1 MKPGDT
7 VIWKQKP
14 NGGYGFIVPVD
25 ATILRIGEKMATI
38 EVRRT
43 NGATVKRVV
52 RIESL
57 REKRHAD

>member
-25 ATILRIGEKMATI
+25 ATILRIGEKTATI